1 MNKVNVIIAVWMED
15 LCHHC
20 LFPTAGFCHLP
31 SLIFVAFWRCKFFP
45 AQNSLSNFS
54 VKCLVYKWVPA
65 ILINNTLYLFLHKLM
80 DEKLHKSTK
89 KYYFPQEEGLQSHCS
104 KEASRLSHLTQ
115 IQHST
120 TLSPEAY
127 LVFLSI
133 FFFYFTL
140 SAGWFTYEIKEDYNF
155 NSLVLEP
162 QAKKAT
168 RAAIC
173 KLQET

>member
-1 MNKVNVIIAVWMED
+1 MWSL
-15 LCHHC
+15 LCGWRIYATTVCFLLLDSVTSH
-20 LFPTAGFCHLP
+20 P
-31 SLIFVAFWRCKFFP
+31 SSLLLSEHCKFFP
-45 AQNSLSNFS
+45 AQNLLSNFS

-80 DEKLHKSTK
+80 DGKLHKSTK
-89 KYYFPQEEGLQSHCS
+89 KIIRNYFPQEEGLQSHCS

-120 TLSPEAY
+120 TLLPEAY
-127 LVFLSI
+127 LVFLT
-133 FFFYFTL
+133 FFFNFTL
-140 SAGWFTYEIKEDYNF
+140 SAGWFTYEIKGDYNF

-162 QAKKAT
+162 RARKVT